1 MFIMLFD
8 VRRTLKRS
16 TSLRGAAHKGGDVA
30 IPRIFREPL
39 DGGNRNCTRNHVYFT
54 TSCCAAPP

>member
-1 MFIMLFD
+1 MFVVLFG

-30 IPRIFREPL
+30 IPPDFPGTFGRRK
-39 DGGNRNCTRNHVYFT
+39 
-54 TSCCAAPP
+54 S